1 MGEAEEAPMGVDP
14 TRPSPARVYDYM
26 LGGTENYEADRRA
39 AEQMLALEPDLRDA
53 VSANR
58 GFLLRAAR
66 WMAAEGV
73 DQFLDIGAGLPTQNN
88 THQAA
93 QQVAPDARV
102 VYVDNDPEVVAHGRA
117 LVDASRHTVF
127 IEGRFEEPDGILQ
140 HPEVT
145 GLLDF
150 DRPVG
155 LLLVALLHFV
165 PEQED
170 PYGL

>member
-1 MGEAEEAPMGVDP
+1 GGLSSNPAGRACGMGEAEEAPMGVDP

-102 VYVDNDPEVVAHGRA
+102 VYVDN
-117 LVDASRHTVF
+117 
-127 IEGRFEEPDGILQ
+127 
-140 HPEVT
+140 
-145 GLLDF
+145 
-150 DRPVG
+150 
-155 LLLVALLHFV
+155 
-165 PEQED
+165 
-170 PYGL
+170 